1 MLRAALLF
9 LSVLLLSGCG
19 PSYEEEYKATLA
31 ELQSVKTQL
40 AEAQRK
46 LSAADNENR
55 SKIYLLVRRA
65 QNHIGDEDFDRE
77 VIVKVQQEM
86 KLLLESY
93 RQLNSNSDLTAIT
106 ATFYTDKLN
115 LLLQLRRDSGIAY
128 DRQYNAC
135 LSDLDS
141 QGKKTELSTML
152 CEVQADAARR
162 KPKQQLLANLMA
174 FKVLGD
180 LLQDARQNDTPT
192 TSLELEQRY
201 KAELNKQLEKL
212 AS

>member
-1 MLRAALLF
+1 MLRALLI
-9 LSVLLLSGCG
+9 LSVLLVSGCG

-31 ELQSVKTQL
+31 ELQRVKAQL

-46 LSAADNENR
+46 LSAADNETR
-55 SKIYLLVRRA
+55 SKIFLLVRRA

-77 VIVKVQQEM
+77 VIDKVQQEM

-93 RQLNSNSDLTAIT
+93 RQLNSQSDLTTIT
-106 ATFYTDKLN
+106 ATFYSDKLS
-115 LLLQLRRDSGIAY
+115 LLMQLRRDSGNAY

-162 KPKQQLLANLMA
+162 KPKQQLLANLTA
-174 FKVLGD
+174 FKLMGD
-180 LLQDARQNDTPT
+180 LLQDARQNDTPV
-192 TSLELEQRY
+192 TSPELEQRY
-201 KAELNKQLEKL
+201 KAEVNKQLEQL
-212 AS
+212 SS